1 MDGNPEAQN
10 WDEKLPKEIQGKGW
24 ERRMEKA

>member
-10 WDEKLPKEIQGKGW
+10 WDKLPKEIQGKSWDRG
-24 ERRMEKA
+24 MEKA